1 MKMLPPHIGKTISNA
16 ERKIFQAIS
25 TSPQLDGWYCM
36 HSLGVSN
43 HIYKRE
49 GEIDFLLVGPAGI
62 FTIEVKGGRV
72 HRDNGVWKFTDRYG
86 RVTEKRESPFSQA
99 QSAMY
104 SIRQDMAQKYGP
116 EANKFL
122 FGYGVAFPDIVFNTE
137 SPEWK
142 LNWVYDIEDTGTSFE
157 KYLDR
162 LINSWKSQQKNYKP
176 LTGKDIKDIVQYL
189 RGDFET
195 VVPISVGIKE
205 SEAEL
210 LKLTTEQASSL
221 DAMENNSRVIF
232 QGAAGTGKT
241 LLAMEQARRN
251 AFNGL
256 KTLMLCYNRYL
267 AAYLEQAIKDEAL
280 QDYITVRSIHG
291 FFYDVIISAGLKPEL
306 ELQKKKSSTQELYSE
321 AYPKL
326 FMKAW
331 DNSIQYDSLI
341 IDEAQDVL
349 VTNYLEPFSRI
360 LKGGID
366 NGNWYMFLDPE
377 NQKDM
382 FKKLD
387 EDILAQIKRVSV
399 SFTLTVNCRN
409 TKPIALQTEILSGIE
424 TAKIKKVE
432 GVPVQYIWYEDDA
445 DQSIKVSEAINRVI
459 DEGISA
465 GDITVLSP
473 LRYSSSIAGTGKL
486 RTKAPLYHLD
496 TENITAQF
504 ADRIAYTSIQSY
516 KGLEAPVVVIT
527 DITELEKDWNRVV
540 NYVGLT
546 RARNAL
552 IVSASKE
559 LKKEYRSR
567 LNKIFESKVKK

>member
-1 MKMLPPHIGKTISNA
+1 MKMLPPYIGKTISNA

-25 TSPQLDGWYCM
+25 TAPDLDGWYCM

-49 GEIDFLLVGPAGI
+49 GEIDFLLVGEAGI

-86 RVTEKRESPFSQA
+86 RVTDKRESPFSQA

-104 SIRQDMAQKYGP
+104 SIRQDIAQKYGP
-116 EANKFL
+116 EANRFL
-122 FGYGVAFPDIVFNTE
+122 FGYGVAFPDIAFTTE
-137 SPEWK
+137 SPEWN
-142 LNWVYDIEDTGTSFE
+142 LNWVYDTEDTSTSFE
-157 KYLDR
+157 KYLIR
-162 LINSWKSQQKNYKP
+162 LINSWKSQQKNHKP

-205 SEAEL
+205 SEADL
-210 LKLTTEQASSL
+210 LKLTTEQVASL
-221 DAMENNSRVIF
+221 DAMEENPRVIF

-241 LLAMEQARRN
+241 LLALEQARRN
-251 AFNGL
+251 ASKGR
-256 KTLMLCYNRYL
+256 KTLMLCYNKYL

-280 QDYITVRSIHG
+280 HENITVKSVHS
-291 FFYDVIISAGLKPEL
+291 FFYDVIARAGLKSEL
-306 ELQKKKSSTQELYSE
+306 EIQNKARSTQEIYSE
-321 AYPKL
+321 TYPDL
-326 FMKAW
+326 FLKAW
-331 DNSIQYDSLI
+331 DDSKQYDSLI

-349 VTNYLEPFSRI
+349 VKNYLEPFSRV
-360 LKGGID
+360 LKGGIEK
-366 NGNWYMFLDPE
+366 GNWYMFLDPE

-382 FKKLD
+382 FEKLD
-387 EDILAQIKRVSV
+387 DDVLKQIKSVST
-399 SFTLTVNCRN
+399 SFTLTINCRN

-445 DQSIKVSEAINRVI
+445 DQSIKVSDSINRVL
-459 DEGISA
+459 GQGVSA
-465 GDITVLSP
+465 GDITILSP
-473 LRYSSSIAGTGKL
+473 LRYSNSIAGTGKL

-496 TENITAQF
+496 TDNVAAPPT
-504 ADRIAYTSIQSY
+504 DRIAYTSIQSY
-516 KGLEAPVVVIT
+516 KGLEASVIVIT

-546 RARNAL
+546 RARTAL

-559 LKKEYRSR
+559 LKKEYRNR
-567 LNKIFESKVKK
+567 LNKIFESKVQK